1 MSTNSNHHQP
11 IQLAHNKDQVILEA
25 RTQVRT
31 QDTQAGPVGQVAE
44 SCYSQLMAYGNQ
56 GAQTGSGILVGWGGD
71 KGTSGEGAGGGSTGK
86 VKLYRTQA
94 ELPKSAAGTSW
105 ADSTVSWVL
114 SCGLWDVESI
124 PGP

>member
-71 KGTSGEGAGGGSTGK
+71 KGTSGEGAGGGQHRKGEVVQDSGRAPK
-86 VKLYRTQA
+86 VSSRDL
-94 ELPKSAAGTSW
+94 LG
-105 ADSTVSWVL
+105 
-114 SCGLWDVESI
+114 
-124 PGP
+124 